1 MSVIPRLKKRS
12 DFLRVA
18 AYQRKVVM
26 PTMIVQLAE
35 RSQVDRDGQILDPL
49 RVGFTASRKVGNA
62 VKRNRARRR
71 LRAVIKSVCSSFAF
85 SSEDLVLI
93 ARPATVTAP
102 FTSLV
107 RDFHQALT
115 RLDLSTL

>member
-1 MSVIPRLKKRS
+1 MSTIPRLKKRS

-26 PTMIVQLAE
+26 TTMIVQLAE
-35 RSQVDRDGQILDPL
+35 RSEVDKSGQALPAL
-49 RVGFTASRKVGNA
+49 RIGFTASRKVGNA

-71 LRAVIKSVCSSFAF
+71 LRAVVQSLCPSFKF
-85 SSEDLVLI
+85 SSEDLVII

-102 FTSLV
+102 FEALL
-107 RDFHQALT
+107 RDFHQALKH
-115 RLDLSTL
+115 LGISAL

>member
-1 MSVIPRLKKRS
+1 MSTIPRLKKRS

-35 RSQVDRDGQILDPL
+35 RPLVDKGGQDLPVL
-49 RVGFTASRKVGNA
+49 RIGFTASRKVGNA
-62 VKRNRARRR
+62 VKRNFARRR
-71 LRAVIKSVCSSFAF
+71 LRAVVESVCPSFLF
-85 SSEDLVLI
+85 RGNDIVVI
-93 ARPATVTAP
+93 ARSSAVTAP
-102 FTSLV
+102 FTGLL

-115 RLDLSTL
+115 RLELPTS

>member
-1 MSVIPRLKKRS
+1 MSTIPRLKKRS

-35 RSQVDRDGQILDPL
+35 RSQIDKNGAPLPSL

-71 LRAVIKSVCSSFAF
+71 LRAVVQAVCPSLVSSR
-85 SSEDLVLI
+85 EDMVLI
-93 ARPATVTAP
+93 ARSATVTAP
-102 FTSLV
+102 FTVLL
-107 RDFHQALT
+107 RDFHQALN
-115 RLDLSTL
+115 RLELPSS